1 MPQKATRLTQRDI
14 ARLANVSQ
22 TTVSLVLNNRSDATA
37 RIPAETRDRVLKVIR
52 ETGYQADPLAR
63 RMLKQRNQILG
74 VFTYESVFPSTSG
87 DFYYPFLAGIEDRAE
102 RLGWDLLLFT
112 SAPVADG
119 HRRIFHENNRLR
131 IADGCLLLG
140 REVPSDELA
149 RLIAEDY
156 PFVSVGRRDDAGAPV
171 PSVGADYTT
180 ATHAVVTRA
189 ITLGHRHVAYA
200 GPAASPAPIPESSA
214 DRLRGF
220 HQAAGRKAL
229 VLPTGQPASTAGS
242 PAPAGLADPTSH
254 APGSA
259 PTGLGSAG
267 RTSHAPGPAPTG
279 LGSPSPYPA
288 PQARAAGGADGWATP
303 LLDVLLDRKITAV
316 FVEER
321 ADAVSLVAAATAR
334 GIDVPGDLSVV
345 ALGDSTRPVAS
356 DVDFSGFHVPR
367 RAMGVRAVE
376 LLEAILSGTATSQQ
390 ILLPCELTEGTTLTP
405 PKGV

>member
-180 ATHAVVTRA
+180 ATRTTVEQA
-189 ITLGHRHVAYA
+189 IVLGHRHIAYA

-220 HQAAGRKAL
+220 HQAAGRRSL
-229 VLPTGQPASTAGS
+229 VLPTGRPPGLTAE
-242 PAPAGLADPTSH
+242 
-254 APGSA
+254 
-259 PTGLGSAG
+259 
-267 RTSHAPGPAPTG
+267 
-279 LGSPSPYPA
+279 PS
-288 PQARAAGGADGWATP
+288 PQARETEGWAGQ
-303 LLDVLLDRKITAV
+303 LLDVLLDRRITAV

-321 ADAVSLVAAATAR
+321 ADAVGLLSAATAR

-376 LLEAILSGTATSQQ
+376 LLEAILSGTASSQQ